1 MAFRILTVCT
11 ANVCRSP
18 LAEGLLRARLPT
30 EAFIVESAGVRTPPE
45 GRADPHVVQ
54 ILNRRGIAVGRL
66 ASRQLTTAIAEQS
79 DLVLTATREHR
90 GAVLELHPGALRRT
104 FTLLE
109 FAALAAM
116 AEADYSPAALVRA
129 ATAWR
134 SQGPKETD
142 IADPIGRSDSFHE
155 QVAEQIDEAVA
166 SIASRLAP

>member
-18 LAEGLLRARLPT
+18 LAEGLLRARLPA
-30 EAFIVESAGVRTPPE
+30 EAFIVESAGIRTPPE
-45 GRADPHVVQ
+45 GRTDPHVVQ

-66 ASRQLTTAIAEQS
+66 ASRQLTGAIAEQS

-116 AEADYSPAALVRA
+116 AEADSPAALVRA
-129 ATAWR
+129 AAASR

-155 QVAEQIDEAVA
+155 QVAEQIDKTVA
-166 SIASRLAP
+166 AIASRLAP